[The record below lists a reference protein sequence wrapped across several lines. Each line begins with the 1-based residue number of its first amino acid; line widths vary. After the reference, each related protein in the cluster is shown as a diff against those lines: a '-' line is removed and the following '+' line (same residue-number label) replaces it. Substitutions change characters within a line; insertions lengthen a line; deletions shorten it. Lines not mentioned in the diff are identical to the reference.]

1 MKKITY
7 SFLSLLMLLL
17 AMPASMLARTT
28 VTFDFA
34 ANPWGLPLS
43 SSASGEADKG
53 AITSPILQ
61 DGVTLTTTDG
71 TTKTKMWVTND
82 AIDFRVY
89 KSGGSFTFTAPK
101 GKVIEKIEF
110 AGTVAATA
118 DAGTYDG
125 SSRTWVQPKEQ
136 VNAVKFT
143 ATNTNKIKKAIL
155 TIADPGEGAEVVVL
169 PEIADF
175 ASLKAAEQD
184 KAVKLTVT
192 NGKVVYAGSKDLI
205 VEDAT
210 GAIDFYNWGLTATAG
225 QVINGTVEAKYSE
238 FMGMPQAAK
247 TANTDVAAL
256 TITDGDAVAPV
267 AMEFADAMKAT
278 SYLKYVTLT
287 DFTIEEADGNTYLVS
302 GENKIQLYDKFKV
315 EYTLPKDI
323 QSISGIII
331 PFVAKGS
338 TDVIVEIAP
347 TSAEDIVA
355 KPEGPAYPEAGTY
368 YIKNV
373 ATGKFMAAGSSW
385 GSHAIVDDH
394 GFDVKLATLEEGKY
408 TIDTQISNGGVKNF
422 LNGEFTDGASFTWTF
437 VATTATDG
445 TPAFYINNGEKN
457 LSAQEGNQDVVL
469 QTTDNDYAKWVFV
482 TEAERIA
489 ALANATAEAGMDAT
503 WLIKG
508 HNIGRNDTRNNTWQ
522 GSVKPGGD
530 VTNMNAEKYNT
541 DFDVS
546 QTIKVPNGKY
556 VLELQGFYRNGEIK
570 ISAPAHLNGSENL
583 YAKAY
588 ANTVETS
595 LPSVYADAG
604 KVDAGSSVE
613 GIEGKFPNSQADA
626 SKFFSAGAYNLA
638 LDPVVVSDGTL
649 KIGVKKVEKVAAD
662 WACFDNF
669 RLTYYGEVTDVAVFK
684 EAYEA
689 ALAAAK
695 AAVSDDTYAE
705 VAGDERTALT
715 AAIDANSTVA
725 EETKDAYVAATT
737 ALNEA
742 TNTFKGAKDAY
753 VALATAKAQ
762 YKDFDVAAYKYASEE
777 KATALAD
784 ALLATAKNAEEATAK
799 ASALVAAVR
808 SIVESNALAEGVEGA
823 TNYTESIKNPNAEAL
838 DGWTTALG
846 EINKGNIK
854 VLNNEPFTDAEG
866 NSTHSYFDGGSWGD
880 KAWDVTFSQDVTLP
894 KGKYLLT
901 ATSRASADLTSFALF
916 AGEARAEMKHVGA
929 SGELFDRGWN
939 DNSVEFEVAEDDAT
953 VNLGVQGVT
962 DKQHQWMSF
971 TRFRLVK
978 VGEVAPSILEINNL
992 ADLRKIEVEDEW
1004 AEVPVK
1010 VNLHDAKITALHKS
1024 SDYGMDMI
1032 DFAILEDATGAIAIS
1047 ALLNEATA
1055 TGLLEDNFTVGAVLN
1070 GSLYALYSW
1079 PNSLSVLE
1087 GMTEKSDYKVT
1098 PSTLEVPEAKLGDIL
1113 KYENDLRV
1121 FELKDVTIKNVG
1133 NEEYP
1138 EYNLYQDGRAVML
1151 SDALQLF
1158 PIGQA
1163 IPEKLE
1169 SITGILYGLAE
1180 ELGQEVTD
1188 YMFVPTSY
1196 KSTPVVENIAG
1207 LSKIEGGEME
1217 DPSVKLMLKNAKITY
1232 VQNMDEGIDPRAT
1245 VAFAILEDETGAVEI
1260 SNIITKANANSWF
1273 DGELKEGV
1281 ELNGYINVNYS
1292 AWSTALVAND
1302 ETSKSVLTITPT
1314 TITPTEAKI
1323 ADLQKAENH
1332 LRLFELKDV
1341 DFAVEDGAPVIKQD
1355 DASIIL
1361 ADQFS
1366 VLPEDMPETAKF
1378 ESIEGVVFLD
1388 FESYVFCPISY
1399 TLAEAKPIE
1408 VNSIADL
1415 NKLGEENEGATIK
1428 LKLTDAQIT
1437 VADAYMNSAIIED
1450 KTGAFNAQYFFAEA
1464 VGMEM
1469 LKDEFKQGVVLN
1481 GYLYATYSYG
1491 SIEVC
1496 DLTAE
1501 SNITTTE
1508 APVVATEADF
1518 AEVLKAENNFR
1529 LYEFKNITVNKNEDD
1544 KFQLVKG
1551 DAKAE
1556 ISDRTHSLEESMMA
1570 TVESVVGYFR
1580 VVGDDAEFTLLSY
1593 KTSTS
1598 DGISALEVAAKN
1610 AAVYNMN
1617 GAKVRNAGESVKGLA
1632 KGIYVV
1638 GGKKI
1643 VVK

>member
-17 AMPASMLARTT
+17 AMPAGLLARTT

-34 ANPWGLPLS
+34 ANPWKLPLS
-43 SSASGEADKG
+43 EGSDKAG
-53 AITSPILQ
+53 VVTKPITQ
-61 DGVTLTTTDG
+61 DGVVLTATDG
-71 TTKTKMWVTND
+71 STPTQMFSGN
-82 AIDFRVY
+82 FRVY
-89 KSGGSFTFTAPK
+89 ADGTITFTAPE
-101 GKVIEKIEF
+101 GKVVEKIEF
-110 AGTVAATA
+110 TGSPINLDTKV
-118 DAGTYDG
+118 GTYNTT
-125 SSRTWVQPKEQ
+125 SRIWTQPTPQ
-136 VNAVKFT
+136 VNAVTFSASGK
-143 ATNTNKIKKAIL
+143 ATKISKAVL
-155 TIADPGEGAEVVVL
+155 TIADPGEEAEVVVL
-169 PEIADF
+169 PEITDF
-175 ASLKAAEQD
+175 ASLKACEKD

-267 AMEFADAMKAT
+267 AMTFVDAMKAT

-287 DFTIEEADGNTYLVS
+287 DFTIEEADGKTYLVS
-302 GENKIQLYDKFKV
+302 GENKIQLYNKFNV
-315 EYTLPKDI
+315 EYTLPENI

-347 TSAEDIVA
+347 TNAEDIVA

-541 DFDVS
+541 DFDVY

-669 RLTYYGEVTDVAVFK
+669 RLTYYGEVNDVAVFK

-705 VAGDERTALT
+705 VVGDERTALT

-725 EETKDAYVAATT
+725 EETKEAYIAATT

-742 TNTFKGAKDAY
+742 TNTFKGAKESY

-762 YKDFDVAAYKYASEE
+762 YKDFDVPAYKYASEE
-777 KATALAD
+777 KASALAD
-784 ALLATAKNAEEATAK
+784 ALVATAKNAEEATAK

-838 DGWTTALG
+838 EGWTTALG
-846 EINKGNIK
+846 EINKGAINIK
-854 VLNNEPFTDAEG
+854 TAEPFTDAEG
-866 NSTHSYFDGGSWGD
+866 NSTHSYFDGGSWND
-880 KAWDVTFSQDVTLP
+880 NAWDVTFSQDVTLP

-939 DNSVEFEVAEDDAT
+939 DNSVEFEVTEDDAV

-978 VGEVAPSILEINNL
+978 VGEVAP
-992 ADLRKIEVEDEW
+992 A
-1004 AEVPVK
+1004 A
-1010 VNLHDAKITALHKS
+1010 
-1024 SDYGMDMI
+1024 
-1032 DFAILEDATGAIAIS
+1032 
-1047 ALLNEATA
+1047 
-1055 TGLLEDNFTVGAVLN
+1055 
-1070 GSLYALYSW
+1070 
-1079 PNSLSVLE
+1079 
-1087 GMTEKSDYKVT
+1087 
-1098 PSTLEVPEAKLGDIL
+1098 
-1113 KYENDLRV
+1113 
-1121 FELKDVTIKNVG
+1121 
-1133 NEEYP
+1133 
-1138 EYNLYQDGRAVML
+1138 
-1151 SDALQLF
+1151 
-1158 PIGQA
+1158 
-1163 IPEKLE
+1163 
-1169 SITGILYGLAE
+1169 
-1180 ELGQEVTD
+1180 
-1188 YMFVPTSY
+1188 
-1196 KSTPVVENIAG
+1196 
-1207 LSKIEGGEME
+1207 
-1217 DPSVKLMLKNAKITY
+1217 
-1232 VQNMDEGIDPRAT
+1232 
-1245 VAFAILEDETGAVEI
+1245 
-1260 SNIITKANANSWF
+1260 
-1273 DGELKEGV
+1273 
-1281 ELNGYINVNYS
+1281 
-1292 AWSTALVAND
+1292 
-1302 ETSKSVLTITPT
+1302 
-1314 TITPTEAKI
+1314 
-1323 ADLQKAENH
+1323 
-1332 LRLFELKDV
+1332 
-1341 DFAVEDGAPVIKQD
+1341 
-1355 DASIIL
+1355 
-1361 ADQFS
+1361 
-1366 VLPEDMPETAKF
+1366 
-1378 ESIEGVVFLD
+1378 
-1388 FESYVFCPISY
+1388 
-1399 TLAEAKPIE
+1399 PIE
-1408 VNSIADL
+1408 VNSIAEL

-1437 VADAYMNSAIIED
+1437 VADASMSSAIIED

-1464 VGMEM
+1464 VGTEM

-1481 GYLYATYSYG
+1481 GYLYAKYSYG

-1496 DLTAE
+1496 ENTAN
-1501 SNITTTE
+1501 SDITTTE
-1508 APVVATEADF
+1508 APVVPTEADF

-1529 LYEFKNITVNKNEDD
+1529 LYEFKNITVNKNVSD

-1551 DAKAE
+1551 DTKAE
-1556 ISDRTHSLEESMMA
+1556 IADRTHSLDESMMA
-1570 TVESVVGYFR
+1570 NVESVVGYFR
-1580 VVGDDAEFTLLSY
+1580 IAGDEAEFTLLSY
-1593 KTSTS
+1593 KTATP

-1610 AAVYNMN
+1610 AAVYNLN
-1617 GAKVRNAGESVKGLA
+1617 GAKVLGAGESVKGLA